1 MLSSRSVNKCRPILI
16 SIQGG
21 GGQRRGV
28 HWYLP
33 TSFLILVCSSVPLQ
47 LLKHEQYKTTS
58 AKNLWG
64 PGKDCGLGLVLS
76 ATFPL
81 LIFPYR
87 EQNREEI
94 CYHFHTHNAN
104 QSHTPWGFL
113 CSRSR
118 KSLQVW
124 MRSTSG
130 EELSSR
136 TAILLGCKYFQVIYY
151 MCNNSMLIKPT
162 KPQSR
167 WGWKR
172 PLQIT

>member
-1 MLSSRSVNKCRPILI
+1 MPQVQQQAMEEPEKIRKQLLSPFNSLLQLHASHKSCGCCQAAQSIKCRPILI

-104 QSHTPWGFL
+104 QSHTP
-113 CSRSR
+113 
-118 KSLQVW
+118 
-124 MRSTSG
+124 
-130 EELSSR
+130 
-136 TAILLGCKYFQVIYY
+136 
-151 MCNNSMLIKPT
+151 
-162 KPQSR
+162 
-167 WGWKR
+167 
-172 PLQIT
+172 